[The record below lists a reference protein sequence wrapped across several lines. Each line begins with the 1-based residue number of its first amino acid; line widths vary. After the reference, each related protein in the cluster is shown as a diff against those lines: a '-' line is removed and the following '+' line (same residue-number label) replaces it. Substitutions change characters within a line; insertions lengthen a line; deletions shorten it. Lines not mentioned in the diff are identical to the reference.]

1 MSNTYWS
8 DVIGED
14 YTLSLST
21 VMDAYNE
28 HVTYGD
34 YEDVDND

>member
-21 VMDAYNE
+21 VMDAYAEYAN
-28 HVTYGD
+28 YGD
-34 YEDVDND
+34 YEDVDID

>member
-1 MSNTYWS
+1 MSNTYWN

-21 VMDAYNE
+21 VMDAYGE
-28 HVTYGD
+28 YSTYGD
-34 YEDVDND
+34 YEDTCTD

>member
-8 DVIGED
+8 SVIGD
-14 YTLSLST
+14 DIFILSSDI
-21 VMDAYNE
+21 MDAYNE

-34 YEDVDND
+34 YEDKDYE